1 MQGSGSRTEFMRSS
15 SETHN
20 WKVELGLEGRDR
32 MRLEIKI
39 KEFRLYL
46 MNSADHGIRQ
56 GQNQKQ
62 TSKL

>member
-1 MQGSGSRTEFMRSS
+1 MRSS

-20 WKVELGLEGRDR
+20 WKVELGLEGGDR